1 MTAAEVM
8 ASLGRS
14 VNRLEQHY
22 RQQQQRTG
30 RPLLNLIL
38 VNGQHTGPDSA
49 DSTTSIPAS
58 ITATIISALLRSTA
72 IAMTRTCGNVN
83 HHHLSSYSAST
94 TPAIPCPNVFS
105 GSDKDLDK
113 PGVEPEWN
121 SDSKDKRVAG
131 KELDGTDDF
140 AWKKNSKQE
149 KDTATFPRNKNKDI
163 EKHTNDDTHSN
174 EDEGIYK
181 SEQEFGKFSSGFD
194 AEGEEDSWREYRNM
208 MYYSNNYPPPSI
220 GGGGG
225 GESSRPNSRRSSFFS
240 PSSSLPTQATPST
253 TANASDSIEED
264 KETGYGLT
272 EEEDL
277 PFWTHFYSLD
287 ALQSTLCQRLSH
299 TTYPGTRPPHHQH
312 QHHPQCS
319 QSSLRQKQFTH
330 AGRRVGQQP
339 RIVTRRVYRH
349 GTIVNP
355 HVQYETL
362 HLGFIILNFN
372 LHSFTFHGLRLRLSF
387 VIVLVSLIFDFTIKR
402 NAY

>member
-1 MTAAEVM
+1 
-8 ASLGRS
+8 
-14 VNRLEQHY
+14 
-22 RQQQQRTG
+22 
-30 RPLLNLIL
+30 
-38 VNGQHTGPDSA
+38 
-49 DSTTSIPAS
+49 
-58 ITATIISALLRSTA
+58 
-72 IAMTRTCGNVN
+72 MTRTCGNVN

-94 TPAIPCPNVFS
+94 TPAIPCPIVFS

-140 AWKKNSKQE
+140 AWKKNNKQE
-149 KDTATFPRNKNKDI
+149 KDTTTFPRNKNKDI

-225 GESSRPNSRRSSFFS
+225 GESSRPNSRRSSIFS

-253 TANASDSIEED
+253 TANASDNTEED

-277 PFWTHFYSLD
+277 P
-287 ALQSTLCQRLSH
+287 
-299 TTYPGTRPPHHQH
+299 
-312 QHHPQCS
+312 
-319 QSSLRQKQFTH
+319 
-330 AGRRVGQQP
+330 
-339 RIVTRRVYRH
+339 H

-372 LHSFTFHGLRLRLSF
+372 LHFFTFHGLRLRLSF

>member
-14 VNRLEQHY
+14 VNRLEQHH
-22 RQQQQRTG
+22 RQQQQQQQQQQRTG

-94 TPAIPCPNVFS
+94 TPTIPCPIVFS

-113 PGVEPEWN
+113 PGFEPEWN

-149 KDTATFPRNKNKDI
+149 KDTTTFPRNKNKDI

-194 AEGEEDSWREYRNM
+194 AEGEEDSWREYQNM

-225 GESSRPNSRRSSFFS
+225 GESSRPNSRRSSIFS

-253 TANASDSIEED
+253 TANASDNTEED

-277 PFWTHFYSLD
+277 PRATIYTLSAPISHDLSRNKPTTSPTPTPPLLLSVNSSTKAVYSCGSKGWPATQD
-287 ALQSTLCQRLSH
+287 SDE
-299 TTYPGTRPPHHQH
+299 
-312 QHHPQCS
+312 
-319 QSSLRQKQFTH
+319 
-330 AGRRVGQQP
+330 
-339 RIVTRRVYRH
+339 RVYRH

-372 LHSFTFHGLRLRLSF
+372 LHFFTFHGLRLRLRF